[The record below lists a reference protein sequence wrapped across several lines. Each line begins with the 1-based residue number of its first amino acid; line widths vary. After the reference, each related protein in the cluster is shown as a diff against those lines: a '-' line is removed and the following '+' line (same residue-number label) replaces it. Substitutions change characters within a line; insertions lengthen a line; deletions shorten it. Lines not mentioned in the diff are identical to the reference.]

1 MDEGLARRVQAL
13 EDREAIRALIA
24 SYGPLA
30 DSGDPE
36 GVAAL
41 WTPDGVYAV
50 GGMGEARGRDAIA
63 ALIEGPLH
71 QGLMANGCAHV
82 LGPVA
87 IQLETDR
94 ATATG
99 HSVVF
104 RRAGDGFE
112 AWRASANR
120 WALVRTEAGWRV
132 ERRDNQVLDGAEG
145 ARCLI
150 APGPRQPAA

>member
-30 DSGDPE
+30 DSGDAA

-50 GGMGEARGRDAIA
+50 GGMGEASGRDAIA

-71 QGLMANGCAHV
+71 QGLMADGCAHV

-120 WALVRTEAGWRV
+120 WSLVRTESGWLV

-145 ARCLI
+145 ARCLL
-150 APGPRQPAA
+150 APGPGQPAT

>member
-30 DSGDPE
+30 DNGDAAS
-36 GVAAL
+36 VAAL
-41 WTPDGVYAV
+41 WTKDGVYAV
-50 GGMGEARGRDAIA
+50 GGMGEARGREAIA
-63 ALIEGPLH
+63 ALIHGPVH
-71 QGLMANGCAHV
+71 QGLMADGCAHV

-87 IQLETDR
+87 IQLDTDR

-112 AWRASANR
+112 AWRVSANC
-120 WALVRTEAGWRV
+120 WALVRTETGWRV
-132 ERRDNQVLDGAEG
+132 ERRDNQVLDGAEA
-145 ARCLI
+145 ARCLL
-150 APGPRQPAA
+150 APGPP

>member
-30 DSGDPE
+30 DSGDAE

-71 QGLMANGCAHV
+71 QGLMADGCAHV

-120 WALVRTEAGWRV
+120 WALVRTEAGWLV

-150 APGPRQPAA
+150 APGPRQPAT

>member
-30 DSGDPE
+30 DSGDAA

-71 QGLMANGCAHV
+71 QGLMADGCAHV

-112 AWRASANR
+112 AWRVSANR
-120 WALVRTEAGWRV
+120 WALVRTEAGWLV
-132 ERRDNQVLDGAEG
+132 ERRDNQVLDGAEA
-145 ARCLI
+145 ARCLL
-150 APGPRQPAA
+150 APGPRQPAT

>member
-30 DSGDPE
+30 DSGDAE

-71 QGLMANGCAHV
+71 QGLMADGCAHV

-120 WALVRTEAGWRV
+120 WALVRTEAGWLV

-145 ARCLI
+145 ARCLL
-150 APGPRQPAA
+150 APGPGQPAT